1 MQGNMRAVPGLFKDV
16 QYGML
21 QILGLL
27 LTVASYAQ
35 EVTGTIGGRVLD
47 AKGAAIANAEVIA
60 THVETGAV
68 RTVRTDANGSFQ
80 IPAMRIGQYQLNA
93 SQTGFKKAIRNG
105 IDLHI
110 GDHLDMDL
118 QLQVGDM
125 TQEVTVSASAS
136 QVETETSEQGG
147 LISGDQVRELQL
159 NGRSFRTLLELLPGV
174 ASDMA
179 DRTDPNSTPN
189 VSINGAR
196 SSSSSFTIDGGSNS
210 DLIVGSGS
218 LNTFTSVETIAEFK
232 VITSAFAAEYGR
244 GGFSQVNVVT
254 RGGTKQIH
262 GSVFEFVRNDAFDAH
277 DFITHQVLPLKLN
290 NFGYTLGGPVV
301 LPHYNKDRRKTFFF
315 FTEEFNLLSTRGDA
329 VNTLVPTPEY
339 KSGNFAGKVIV
350 DPANNNIAFPGSII
364 PPSRIDPNAAKL
376 LALYPNPNYLGSAA
390 LNYTSAQ
397 PSHQNWRTEMIRID
411 QQISPGWKLFGR
423 WSQDGIDLFNPYG
436 GTSTSGITTR
446 FPGISATN
454 VARPGKNLVLNM
466 TNVFNQSLLNELSFT
481 YAGRKTDQKPASEF
495 ANRDKLGIKI
505 PELFPENDGN
515 VIPTITLNSSYATL
529 NVARVYLKK
538 LFNLEMS
545 DSMVL
550 IQGKHQFK
558 FGGIFSYGGNREN
571 PSGPATNGNF
581 GFTTAFS
588 RDPVANMLLGY
599 PTTYSETEHFVVSH
613 ARFGMMEMFVQDDY
627 RIKPRLTLNYGL
639 RHSMYFNPYDTQNI
653 LTNFLP
659 AMYNPKNAPAI
670 NPANGQRV
678 AGTGDPLNGVVIAG
692 QNSPFGKRVTGN
704 NYNLF
709 GPRFGF
715 AWDIFGDRTTSLRG
729 GYGIYYTRPF
739 IGTFI
744 NSSFDNLPFARTV
757 TINNPQ
763 FADPTNGAQAPE
775 GTPSLTALGVP
786 MKAPT
791 NQSWSIGIDKDLFKK
806 AVLRVSYVGA
816 KGTHLFRP
824 TNLNDPAPGL
834 FTKLG
839 VNVNAVRPY
848 LGYGAITVRESTGRS
863 NYNSLQVSLNKRM
876 TKSFSM
882 GLAYT
887 WAKSID
893 NASSERGGSDIPPDT
908 RNASL
913 ERAPS
918 DFDRT
923 HVLTSNYIWMLPKP
937 LKRGSLFAP
946 MVNGWQ
952 ISGITRMYSGKAFDV
967 QLSADVAGIGAVQN
981 QRPNIIGDTNG
992 PRTPDEWFNRN
1003 AFGRPATGTFGN
1015 MGRNSLRGP
1024 GVQRWDISLFKNFA
1038 LNERGRVVQFRAEV
1052 FNAMNH
1058 PSFTTIG
1065 TALTTTATGVT
1076 PNTNNFDVV
1085 TGTRDAREMQFAV
1098 KLTF

>member
-1 MQGNMRAVPGLFKDV
+1 
-16 QYGML
+16 ML
-21 QILGLL
+21 QFLGLL
-27 LTVASYAQ
+27 LTVVSYAQ

-47 AKGAAIANAEVIA
+47 ANSAAIANAEVIA

-68 RTVRTDANGSFQ
+68 RKLRTDANGSFL
-80 IPAMRIGQYQLNA
+80 IPSMRIGEYQLSA
-93 SQTGFKKAIRNG
+93 SHTGFKRSVRNG

-110 GDHLDMDL
+110 SDHLDIDL
-118 QLQVGDM
+118 QLQVGDV
-125 TQEVTVSASAS
+125 TQEVTVNAGVS

-159 NGRSFRTLLELLPGV
+159 NGRSFMTLLELLPGV

-179 DRTDPNSTPN
+179 DRTDPNSTPS

-196 SSSSSFTIDGGSNS
+196 SSSSNFTIDGGSNS

-254 RGGTKQIH
+254 RGGAKQFH

-290 NFGYTLGGPVV
+290 NFGYTFSGPVV
-301 LPHYNKDRRKTFFF
+301 LPHYNSGRQKTFFF
-315 FTEEFNLLSTRGDA
+315 FTQEFNLLSTRGDA
-329 VNTLVPTPEY
+329 VNTLVPTPQN
-339 KSGNFAGKVIV
+339 KAGNFVGKTIV
-350 DPANNNIAFPGSII
+350 DPDNKNLAFPGSII
-364 PPSRIDPNAAKL
+364 PASRLDPNAVKL
-376 LALYPNPNYLGSAA
+376 LALYPDPNFFNSAA

-397 PSHQNWRTEMIRID
+397 ASHQNWREEMLRID
-411 QQISPGWKLFGR
+411 HQFSPGWKLYGR
-423 WSQDGIDLFNPYG
+423 YSQDSIALFNPYG
-436 GTSTSGITTR
+436 GTATSSITTR

-454 VARPGKNLVLNM
+454 VSRPGQNVVLNM
-466 TNVFNQSLLNELSFT
+466 TNVFSQRLLNELSFT
-481 YAGRKTDQKPASEF
+481 YASRMTDEKPASDF

-515 VIPTITLNSSYATL
+515 VIPIITLNSSYATMS
-529 NVARVYLKK
+529 VARVYLKK

-545 DSMVL
+545 DNMTF
-550 IQGKHQFK
+550 IKGKHQFK
-558 FGGIFSYGGNREN
+558 FGGIYSFGGNREN
-571 PSGPATNGNF
+571 PNGPATNGNF

-599 PTTYSETEHFVVSH
+599 ATTYSETEHFVVSH
-613 ARFGMMEMFVQDDY
+613 ARFGMAELYAQDDF
-627 RIKPRLTLNYGL
+627 RATSRLTLNYGL
-639 RHSMYFNPYDTQNI
+639 RYSMYLNPYDTSNI

-659 AMYNPKNAPAI
+659 AVYNLATAPKI

-678 AGTGDPLNGVVIAG
+678 AGTGDPLDGVVVAG

-715 AWDIFGDRTTSLRG
+715 AWDIFGDRKTSLRG

-739 IGTFI
+739 IGTFV
-744 NSSFDNLPFARTV
+744 NNSFDNLPFARTV
-757 TINNPQ
+757 TINNPL
-763 FADPTNGAQAPE
+763 FRDPTNGALAPE
-775 GTPSLTALGVP
+775 STPALTALGVP

-791 NQSWSIGIDKDLFKK
+791 NQSWSIGIDRDLFNR

-816 KGTHLFRP
+816 AGTHLFRP
-824 TNLNDPAPGL
+824 KNLNDPPPGL
-834 FTKLG
+834 AAKFG
-839 VNVNAVRPY
+839 VNVNAVRPF
-848 LGYGAITVRESTGRS
+848 LGYGAITVRESTGQS
-863 NYNSLQVSLNKRM
+863 HYHSLQVSLNKRM
-876 TKSFSM
+876 TKTFSM
-882 GLAYT
+882 GMAYT

-893 NASSERGGSDIPPDT
+893 NASSERGGSDIPPDS
-908 RNASL
+908 RDARL
-913 ERAPS
+913 ERGPS

-923 HVLTSNYIWMLPKP
+923 HVLTANYIYMLPKP
-937 LKRGSLFAP
+937 MQKNSLFAP
-946 MVNGWQ
+946 VVNGWQ
-952 ISGITRMYSGKAFDV
+952 ISGITRMYSGKPYDV
-967 QLSADVAGIGAVQN
+967 QLSADVAGIGATQN
-981 QRPNIIGDTNG
+981 QRPNMIANPAG
-992 PRTPDEWFNRN
+992 PQTADQWWNPN

-1038 LNERGRVVQFRAEV
+1038 LNDKGRVVQFRAEV
-1052 FNAMNH
+1052 FNALNH

-1065 TALTTTATGVT
+1065 TALTTTATGVN
-1076 PNTNNFDVV
+1076 PNAASFDVV